1 MFAHVM
7 LEGKAS
13 EVEITDVDAIVMQQ
27 VLAFIYSGKAP
38 SLDKMADELLPAADK
53 VNDIG

>member
-1 MFAHVM
+1 MCLSVPLAHQHRV
-7 LEGKAS
+7 GS
-13 EVEITDVDAIVMQQ
+13 TDVDAIVMQQ

-53 VNDIG
+53 VNDTDG